1 MNVGLAHFWAQG
13 DAVTHFVAILLLG
26 LSLASWYVM
35 AGKIHASLAGAALS
49 RTRAPPSGAESL
61 PAAIDAIR
69 ARIALACWPAWPSPV
84 PMRPSCT
91 GSMRRAAS
99 VPAFR

>member
-35 AGKIHASLAGAALS
+35 AGKIHALWQARRCHARAA
-49 RTRAPPSGAESL
+49 AWWC
-61 PAAIDAIR
+61 R
-69 ARIALACWPAWPSPV
+69 ARPGDWPDA
-84 PMRPSCT
+84 
-91 GSMRRAAS
+91 G
-99 VPAFR
+99 